1 MNAPRTRLAPAQ
13 RREQLVE
20 LGAELLSVRRLEE
33 LSIDEI
39 AEEAGISRGLLY
51 HYFSGKREFHL
62 AVLQRMA
69 DRVIAITAPSGH
81 GEPLEQ
87 LVGSLGAYVGFV
99 RENHD
104 AYASFVRAA
113 AAGDADYQ
121 RLHDHA
127 RAALTDRIFV
137 AADAEALAALGL
149 VDTAAVRLMVRGW
162 SAMVEDVVLSW
173 LDHDSGVPEAELLDM
188 LAGSLASVG
197 SIVSSTR

>member
-1 MNAPRTRLAPAQ
+1 MTGPRTRLAPAQ

-20 LGAELLSVRRLEE
+20 LGAELLAGRRLEE

-62 AVLQRMA
+62 AVLQRMV
-69 DRVIAITAPSGH
+69 DRVIATTAPSGR
-81 GEPLEQ
+81 GEPLDQ
-87 LVGSLGAYVGFV
+87 LVGSLEAYVAFV
-99 RENHD
+99 RENHE
-104 AYASFVRAA
+104 AYTSFVRAA

-121 RLHDHA
+121 RLHDDA

-137 AADAEALAALGL
+137 TADAEALTALGL
-149 VDTAAVRLMVRGW
+149 EDTPAVRLMVRGW

-173 LDHDSGVPEAELLDM
+173 LDDDSGVARSELLDM
-188 LAGSLASVG
+188 LARSLASVG

>member
-13 RREQLVE
+13 RREQLVD
-20 LGAELLSVRRLEE
+20 LGAALLSGRRLEE

-69 DRVIAITAPSGH
+69 DRVVAITAPSGR
-81 GEPLEQ
+81 GEPLDQ
-87 LVGSLGAYVGFV
+87 LVGSLEAYVGFV
-99 RENHD
+99 RENHT

-121 RLHDHA
+121 RLHDEA

-137 AADAEALAALGL
+137 TADAEALSALGL
-149 VDTAAVRLMVRGW
+149 ADTPAVRLMVRGW

-173 LDHDSGVPEAELLDM
+173 LDDGAGVARSELLDM
-188 LAGSLASVG
+188 LARSLASVG